1 VTVTTVEHAADIAQG
16 QDPLTGGKVE
26 NGFGFDCFFG
36 AVDAL
41 AIVQCNEPAPTV
53 SAHLAEPYLAF
64 LDDTVAWG
72 KMTLHGTPGKY
83 FFQFCR
89 AAFQGPV
96 FIFCSVHL
104 SLLITEV
111 AINSIG
117 LKSRGEAILPPCRA
131 VMFLISKRMK
141 RSSIHSS

>member
-1 VTVTTVEHAADIAQG
+1 
-16 QDPLTGGKVE
+16 VE
-26 NGFGFDCFFG
+26 NGFGFDGLFG
-36 AVDAL
+36 AVNAF
-41 AIVQCNEPAPTV
+41 AVVQCNEPAPTV
-53 SAHLAEPYLAF
+53 SAHFAKTYLAF

-72 KMTLHGTPGKY
+72 KMTLHSAPGEY
-83 FFQFCR
+83 FFEFCR

-117 LKSRGEAILPPCRA
+117 LKKSRRNNFAAL
-131 VMFLISKRMK
+131 
-141 RSSIHSS
+141 